1 MKIEQTTA
9 VMGLMRGE
17 IRDEVED
24 DKRFLAFLR
33 AFDTQQAEISTAQSG
48 VAKLGLLGWVDYEAR
63 RQAEEAARNEVM
75 AKWGLESDEDV
86 EALSYADTRKFE
98 AEVAAATEDKLAQA
112 LKAGALEEMDK
123 KASRLYRNTPL
134 PEEDDGNIAF

>member
-9 VMGLMRGE
+9 LMGLMRGE

-24 DKRFLAFLR
+24 NKRFQAFLR
-33 AFDTQQAEISTAQSG
+33 AFDTQQAEISTAQGG
-48 VAKLGLLGWVDYEAR
+48 VAKLGLLGWVEYETR

-75 AKWGLESDEDV
+75 ADWGLESDEDV
-86 EALSYADTRKFE
+86 EALSGADARRFE

-112 LKAGALEEMDK
+112 LKAGALEKMDE